1 MEIVKVFFIILAVL
15 VAIFVILYKS
25 GKKSKPTTRGPE
37 ERPNPPAKE
46 ENRSMRS
53 INEELLEEAK
63 AAGDEEGVRYYTRK
77 LDDRF
82 QSVSMEYTS
91 KGAELAE
98 MRTDTTV
105 PPEKFEKACNDYIKL
120 TLLYRDMHD
129 KYFDSPL
136 LYSDAFKTYAMFL
149 EKQGRYLDA
158 ARVCA
163 RALNLGFPNDR
174 TKGGMAA
181 RLVRMVKKAG
191 GETTNEI
198 EDALNRYC
206 R

>member
-1 MEIVKVFFIILAVL
+1 MKWFFICLAVL
-15 VAIFVILYKS
+15 VAIIVIVYKS
-25 GKKSKPTTRGPE
+25 GKKSKPTTSGPAQ
-37 ERPNPPAKE
+37 RQNTPVKE
-46 ENRSMRS
+46 ESRSMRS
-53 INEELLEEAK
+53 INEELLEEAR
-63 AAGDEEGVRYYTRK
+63 AAGDEEGVQYYTRK

-82 QSVSMEYTS
+82 QAVSMEYTS

-129 KYFDSPL
+129 KYYDSPL
-136 LYSDAFKTYAMFL
+136 QYSDAFKTYAMFL

-163 RALNLGFPNDR
+163 RALNLGFPNDK
-174 TKGGMAA
+174 TQGGMAG

-191 GETTNEI
+191 GETTAEI
-198 EDALNRYC
+198 EAALNRYC